1 MIIKPY
7 PLSRETLP
15 QDEANRGKKTCKV
28 FGPCGVGEKAI
39 YLNSF
44 YIDRRYYIPFSAI
57 QRIYKR
63 VGMTKGGFTGKGAFA
78 SIPYLVVEYDGGK
91 EKQCNFKYEEQVDQL
106 LAYVEKEHPE
116 IKLHSA
122 RAEAKLAQAAAER
135 AALIKSD
142 LPGAARKSIASLQEA
157 LDYLNK
163 RPDLT
168 TELSQAARRQR
179 AQSISKPVWRWVAFA
194 IIAAGVM
201 AAAFGLWQLL
211 NGGGQGGEHGLYFFM
226 FGLAAIFLFSGI
238 SVGPTMR
245 NNKRSIAERWQ
256 NAKNAMVDFLRQ
268 YPGEFPL
275 PSRYAHPVV
284 LTRMIRAIQQGRAIW
299 ADEAL
304 ELVKTD
310 LKALNAD
317 VQVTQEEYDE
327 VVAIKAMFLNED
339 YR

>member
-7 PLSRETLP
+7 PLSRETIP
-15 QDEANRGKKTCKV
+15 QDEANRDKKGCQV
-28 FGPCGVGEKAI
+28 FGPCGVGKKAI
-39 YLNSF
+39 FLNSF

-57 QRIYKR
+57 QRVYKR
-63 VGMTKGGFTGKGAFA
+63 VAMSKGGFTGKGVFA
-78 SIPYLVVEYDGGK
+78 SMPYLVVEYDGGK

-142 LPGAARKSIASLQEA
+142 LPGAARESIESLKTA
-157 LDYLNK
+157 RTYLEK

-168 TELSQAARRQR
+168 SELSQAARRQR

-194 IIAAGVM
+194 IIAAGVLS
-201 AAAFGLWQLL
+201 ASFGAWQLF
-211 NGGGQGGEHGLYFFM
+211 NGGGEGGESGLYFFM
-226 FGLAAIFLFSGI
+226 FGMAAIFLFAGI

-245 NNKRSIAERWQ
+245 SNKRSIAERWQ
-256 NAKNAMVDFLRQ
+256 NAKNAMVDYLQQ

-275 PSRYAHPVV
+275 PPRYAHPVV
-284 LTRMIRAIQQGRAIW
+284 LTRMERAIQQGKAVW

-304 ELVKTD
+304 DVVKAE

-317 VQVTQEEYDE
+317 VKVSQEEYDE
-327 VVAIKAMFLNED
+327 VVAVKAMFLNED

>member
-7 PLSRETLP
+7 PLSAQTIP
-15 QDEANRGKKTCKV
+15 QEEANQDKKTCKV
-28 FGPCGVGEKAI
+28 FGPCGVGKKAV

-63 VGMTKGGFTGKGAFA
+63 VAMSKGGFTGKGVFA

-122 RAEAKLAQAAAER
+122 KAEAKLAQAAAER
-135 AALIKSD
+135 AALTKAD
-142 LPGAARKSIASLQEA
+142 LSNAARKSVESLKEA
-157 LDYLNK
+157 RAYLEK

-179 AQSISKPVWRWVAFA
+179 AQSISKPVWRWVAAAVILGGFL
-194 IIAAGVM
+194 AAGFGAYQLITHQGSFGIYFVLFG
-201 AAAFGLWQLL
+201 AAAIL
-211 NGGGQGGEHGLYFFM
+211 
-226 FGLAAIFLFSGI
+226 LFSGV
-238 SVGPTMR
+238 SVAPTAR
-245 NNKRSIAERWQ
+245 NNKRSIAERWE
-256 NAKNAMVDFLRQ
+256 NAKNAMVDYLRG
-268 YPGEFPL
+268 YPGQFPL
-275 PSRYAHPVV
+275 PPRYAHPIV
-284 LTRMIRAIQQGRAIW
+284 LTRMIRAIEQGRATW
-299 ADEAL
+299 ADDAL
-304 ELVKTD
+304 DVVKAD

-317 VQVTQEEYDE
+317 VKVSQEEYDE
-327 VVAIKAMFLNED
+327 VIAIKAMFLNED